1 MAEDGFFSRWSRRKA
16 EVRKADVGKGRAGA
30 EPPQAAPAPPCAP
43 ALQAGREASA
53 ANAATPPATDTA
65 PEASPPSLADAL
77 ALPAGADVRAFMA
90 RNVAPEVRAAA
101 VKKLFADPHFNVMDG
116 LDIYIDDYTRPSPLP
131 AALLHEMQSA
141 QALGLFDTPQ
151 ERSGEPVVSVAD
163 AARVGAHPA
172 TPDVS
177 AVAPPAEPP
186 PEPSAS
192 PDTQMAAAPDV
203 SRAAPPDLL
212 IPPDA

>member
-16 EVRKADVGKGRAGA
+16 EVREGRAGA
-30 EPPQAAPAPPCAP
+30 EPPQATPAPPRAP
-43 ALQAGREASA
+43 TVQPGREASPST
-53 ANAATPPATDTA
+53 AATPPATDTA
-65 PEASPPSLADAL
+65 PEAPPPSLADAL

-131 AALLHEMQSA
+131 AALLRELQSA
-141 QALGLFDTPQ
+141 QALGLFDAPQ
-151 ERSGEPVVSVAD
+151 ERAGEPAVPVAD
-163 AARVGAHPA
+163 AARVDAHPV

-177 AVAPPAEPP
+177 AVGPPVEPP

-192 PDTQMAAAPDV
+192 PGTQAAPAPDA
-203 SRAAPPDLL
+203 SRAAPPDPLV
-212 IPPDA
+212 PPDA